1 MKHWIQPVRRA
12 HYSCQTPNNIK
23 TEEEKLV
30 HLTGVWVLPA
40 GIWGLTGGGA
50 VCRGGGG
57 WQRLSAGVR
66 SLAELVSTD
75 PSRTGGRTVG
85 LLRDGE
91 GWLRELLWRTLL
103 VQLHGFTDCTQSK
116 HTRVEKTLITS
127 TQIRLFLPAASL
139 CFNNTGH
146 FKNSSPEVEST
157 LLSRRGGPRML
168 GNRGFFIFSSPS
180 FSGLML
186 FCLFKTT
193 YWLEEQNFRQISK
206 TWLIIHHTVIL
217 QNHFVQLN
225 YSNQTTKINYFK
237 FLFYV

>member
-85 LLRDGE
+85 LLGDGE

-116 HTRVEKTLITS
+116 HTSVEKTLITS

-168 GNRGFFIFSSPS
+168 GNRGFFTFSSPS

-186 FCLFKTT
+186 FCLFKQHIDLKSRTSDRFQKHGW
-193 YWLEEQNFRQISK
+193 YF
-206 TWLIIHHTVIL
+206 IIVIL
-217 QNHFVQLN
+217 IKLLKWIILSF
-225 YSNQTTKINYFK
+225 YSTWSILDNK
-237 FLFYV
+237 